1 MALPDQLPAPRT
13 PDPMD
18 APPLRWG
25 VLGCGWIA
33 GRFVTS
39 LGRNTRQEVYAV
51 GSRSQTTARDFA
63 ARLGVPVAHGSYEQ
77 LVADPLVDVVYVAT
91 PHNHHHPHARLA
103 LEASKHV
110 LVEKPM
116 ALSAKQVRDLEAL
129 ATERR
134 LFCMEALWSLF
145 LPKFDV
151 IRQVLEAGSLGKVHA
166 VLADMGEHFD
176 PDHRI
181 WRADLAGGPLMDL
194 GTYPLTLATWVLGT
208 PDQVTAAGSCS
219 AEGLNTQAAMTLRT
233 RREQL
238 AVLHVTQLGNTPTT
252 ATIQGS
258 EATVEI
264 DGPFYQPG
272 PFRVRSIDGTVLTW
286 DEERSAHHG
295 GLHYQ
300 AAEVA
305 RRIAAGETSSP
316 LRTLGD
322 TAAYLAV
329 MDEVRR
335 LLGITHD
342 GEQPHWPQ
350 G

>member
-1 MALPDQLPAPRT
+1 MALATGLPEPRT

-33 GRFVTS
+33 ERFVTS
-39 LGRNTRQEVYAV
+39 LRRNTRQEVYAV
-51 GSRSQTTARDFA
+51 GSRALPTAREFA
-63 ARLGVPVAHGSYEQ
+63 ARHGVPAAHGSYEE
-77 LVADPLVDVVYVAT
+77 LVADPRVDVVYVAT
-91 PHNHHHPHARLA
+91 PHNHHYGHARLA
-103 LEASKHV
+103 LEAGKHV

-116 ALSAKQVRDLEAL
+116 SLSASRVRHLEAL
-129 ATERR
+129 ATERG
-134 LFCMEALWSLF
+134 LFCMEAMWTLF

-151 IRQVLEAGSLGKVHA
+151 IRQVLEAGWLGDVHA
-166 VLADMGEHFD
+166 VLADMGEHFE

-194 GTYPLTLATWVLGT
+194 GTYPLTLASWVLGPPEEVLAT
-208 PDQVTAAGSCS
+208 GSFDAS
-219 AEGLNTQAAMTLRT
+219 GLNTQVAMALKTT
-233 RREQL
+233 TGQL
-238 AVLHVTQLGNTPTT
+238 AALHITQLGNTPTT

-258 EATVEI
+258 KATIEI

-272 PFRVRSIDGTVLTW
+272 PFRVRGVDGMVLAW
-286 DEERSAHHG
+286 DEERVAHHG

-305 RRIAAGETSSP
+305 RRVASGETTSP

-322 TAAYLAV
+322 TAAYLTS
-329 MDEVRR
+329 MDEVRNQ
-335 LLGITHD
+335 LGITHP
-342 GEQPHWPQ
+342 GE
-350 G
+350 